1 MMRAMALLFI
11 FHLSLITSTAQEL
24 VVTVDTVGQL
34 ATRLPDSL
42 RFSMTELKI
51 TGPLGGNDM
60 KLLQSILK
68 NPRQKK
74 PTDKVLTAIDL
85 SEVSVQDSRGSF
97 HTKADMLP
105 ASMFLGCKNLER
117 VSLPADLTEVSISCF
132 SGCVN
137 LKEVELPETVRL
149 IGRYAFNGCVSLK
162 ELKLPNGVVTID
174 KHAFDGCVSLS
185 DIEIPETVE
194 LIDEDAFSECKALER
209 IDLHNTALKSI
220 KAESFARCERLES
233 VSLPPRWCRLA
244 TRPSRAARRW
254 RAYRCRRPSARL
266 ATVPLSSVR
275 V

>member
-117 VSLPADLTEVSISCF
+117 VSLPAALTEVSISCF

-137 LKEVELPETVRL
+137 LKEVELPGGMRCMGHDL
-149 IGRYAFNGCVSLK
+149 
-162 ELKLPNGVVTID
+162 
-174 KHAFDGCVSLS
+174 
-185 DIEIPETVE
+185 
-194 LIDEDAFSECKALER
+194 
-209 IDLHNTALKSI
+209 LHNIGKG
-220 KAESFARCERLES
+220 RLES
-233 VSLPPRWCRLA
+233 FDNYGIWDFL
-244 TRPSRAARRW
+244 AARK
-254 RAYRCRRPSARL
+254 AEGLIKHLGFSAHASAEML
-266 ATVPLSSVR
+266 LSSMR
-275 V
+275 TY